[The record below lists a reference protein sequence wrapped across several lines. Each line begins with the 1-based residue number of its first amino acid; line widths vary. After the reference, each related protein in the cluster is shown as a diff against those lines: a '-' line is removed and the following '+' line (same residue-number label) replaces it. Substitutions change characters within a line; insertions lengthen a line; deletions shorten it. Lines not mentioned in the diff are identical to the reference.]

1 MSELR
6 MRSGGGPGGRRAA
19 VLALCVAVLWLG
31 AAPAARGIYKATLEE
46 QGQRTR
52 EISTDELRRILR
64 ESSAQESSAQEGSAR
79 GSSAQESSTE
89 DGSRKDGAPVVL
101 DARPPT
107 EYAIGHIPGAKNAPG
122 RAGLERS
129 RYIPDTA
136 EVVKLLGDD
145 PKAPVVIYCNG
156 PWSDTSRRLADE
168 LAEAGYRNVRRYQL
182 GIPVWRALGEVCAVE
197 FEGFRSVV
205 ERDPTAVIIDAREEE
220 SFRTGALPGSKN
232 LPKSAVE
239 RDASSEIRHAID
251 DGRLPMEDR
260 HRRIFVLGEDGPSAK
275 LVAEAIAR
283 EAFHNV
289 SFFDG
294 GFAKVRSTSGP

>member
-1 MSELR
+1 VS
-6 MRSGGGPGGRRAA
+6 
-19 VLALCVAVLWLG
+19 LCVAVLWVG
-31 AAPAARGIYKATLEE
+31 AAPAVRGIYKATLEE

-52 EISTDELRRILR
+52 EISTDELRRVLR
-64 ESSAQESSAQEGSAR
+64 DGLAR
-79 GSSAQESSTE
+79 
-89 DGSRKDGAPVVL
+89 DGSRKDGAAVVL
-101 DARPPT
+101 DARPPR

-122 RAGLERS
+122 GASLERS
-129 RYIPDTA
+129 RYIPDPA
-136 EVVKLLGDD
+136 EVLKLLGEDR
-145 PKAPVVIYCNG
+145 KAPVVIYCNG
-156 PWSDTSRRLADE
+156 PYSDTSRRLADE
-168 LAEAGYRNVRRYQL
+168 LVAAGYRNVRRYQL

-205 ERDPTAVIIDAREEE
+205 ERDRTAVVIDAREEE
-220 SFRTGALPGSKN
+220 SFRTGSLPGSKN

-260 HRRIFVLGEDGPSAK
+260 NLRIFVLGEDGPSAR

-294 GFAKVRSTSGP
+294 GFAKASATSGP